1 MFMEQDF
8 FTSRVYKMGPKLGLY
23 LTKNFIKEV
32 RINIG
37 EPIRI
42 FIKSEGIEDSFLS
55 KMNSLISLRKKIIA
69 RLNLI
74 PDKAINIRIEK
85 FRHSKRPLHLF
96 NDGRIDLLY
105 LIPERNRL
113 GFEIFVD
120 EFNKENS
127 TWLRAWYCH
136 NRGSCKEIEL
146 KRFLKIEKFGK
157 FLGLMQSEGTKS
169 NIKVME
175 FCNKSIQEHLD
186 FLDYLDEMG
195 IFKEL
200 IFAKLD
206 YHPRIKDVQNII
218 NFFEKKTG
226 IHIKYSVISPT
237 SGGGY
242 GFKMVVR
249 SQLLT
254 EIVNNSLNKILNL
267 VKEPLFEKDINELR
281 DAFLSKL
288 LSGDGNVEIITKN
301 RKTPQAR
308 LKICDGNKK
317 YREDY
322 KSLMEVYG
330 LKPHIYAKENFVRSY
345 IHYDFVKELI
355 KMGAFENNPN
365 YNKLLNYIRLI
376 EGSPTLKIP
385 SGL

>member
-1 MFMEQDF
+1 MGSDF
-8 FTSRVYKMGPKLGLY
+8 FTSHVYKMGPKLGLY
-23 LTKNFIKEV
+23 LNKNFMKEIK
-32 RINIG
+32 INIG
-37 EPIRI
+37 EPIKI

-55 KMNSLISLRKKIIA
+55 KMNSLISLKRKIIS
-69 RLNLI
+69 RLKLV
-74 PDKAINIRIEK
+74 PDKAIDMRIEK
-85 FRHSKRPLHLF
+85 FIFSKRPLHLF

-105 LIPERNRL
+105 LIPEKNRL
-113 GFEIFVD
+113 GFEIFVE
-120 EFNKENS
+120 EFNKKDS
-127 TWLRAWYCH
+127 IWLKAWYCH
-136 NRGSCKEIEL
+136 NRGSCRAIEL

-186 FLDYLDEMG
+186 FLEYLDEIG
-195 IFKEL
+195 ISKEL

-226 IHIKYSVISPT
+226 IPIKYSVMSPT

-242 GFKMVVR
+242 GFKMIVR

-254 EIVNNSLNKILNL
+254 EIVNNSLNKIMNL
-267 VKEPLFEKDINELR
+267 VKEQIFEKDINKLR
-281 DAFLSKL
+281 NAFLSKI
-288 LSGDGNVEIITKN
+288 LSGDGNLEIITKN

-308 LKICDGNKK
+308 LKICDGSEK

-345 IHYDFVKELI
+345 INYDFVKELI

-365 YNKLLNYIRLI
+365 YNKLLKYIELI